1 MISTIFNCIFL
12 YEQNC
17 KILPRECLKK
27 KTKNLNVLKMQTKSL
42 TKDIEI
48 DYVIRDQWSFPL
60 HKHTHYEIQF
70 ILRGQGLHFINQD
83 QFLYNAGD
91 IFITLPQDN
100 HFFVFQKK
108 TALCIV
114 KFNEAF
120 FQHSFQNKDLE
131 LLKSGLSYSNK
142 KILLTTDC
150 RKNIG
155 ELIHLLMKT
164 YKKSSPYKELLLKN
178 TLSLILTLLMDE
190 VELKLSKPQDEKIQE
205 ILKYIQRH
213 LGQKDSL
220 SVQNISQ
227 HFNINKTYFTQYF
240 KKATGSTYK
249 KYVQEYTLNIIA
261 HQLLHQDKTLSQLAY
276 DYGFSDEAHLS
287 RSFKAFFQKSP
298 TVFKKSC
305 TS

>member
-1 MISTIFNCIFL
+1 M

-17 KILPRECLKK
+17 KIQPRECLKK

-48 DYVIRDQWSFPL
+48 DYVIKDQWSFPL
-60 HKHTHYEIQF
+60 HKHTHHEIQF

-83 QFLYNAGD
+83 QFVYNAGD

-100 HFFVFQKK
+100 HSFVFQKK
-108 TALCIV
+108 TAVCIV

-120 FQHSFQNKDLE
+120 IQHSFQHKDLE

-190 VELKLSKPQDEKIQE
+190 AELKLSKPQDEKIQE

-213 LGQKDSL
+213 LGQKDPL

-287 RSFKAFFQKSP
+287 RSFKSLFQKSP
-298 TVFKKSC
+298 TAFKKSF